1 MSSSMDCFR
10 FLRQL
15 ADHIAE
21 AENGVSSGHALTCA
35 RCAAHLQRGKR
46 IGALLRQRPDVPD
59 ALRSRDSF
67 ERLAESI
74 SDAFGGSALARALR
88 TREVLPDGIRADG
101 PGGVLSGEA
110 RDILPAGMAEQVVAD
125 LSTPTQ
131 APGWLWLRT
140 RNQIRK
146 DLRAR
151 AVRRWAGRI
160 AALGAAASL
169 FAVLFGWDPFRKG
182 TDEQVPIVCV
192 RVHRPPPGL
201 EYPLAL
207 LRDGVDH

>member
-1 MSSSMDCFR
+1 MSSSPDCFR

-15 ADHIAE
+15 ADHIVE
-21 AENGVSSGHALTCA
+21 AENSVSSGHALTCA
-35 RCAAHLQRGKR
+35 SCAAHLERAKR
-46 IGALLRQRPDVPD
+46 IGALLRQRPPVPD
-59 ALRSRDSF
+59 SLRSRDSF

-74 SDAFGGSALARALR
+74 SDAFGGSALARALA
-88 TREVLPDGIRADG
+88 TREVLPDRVRADG
-101 PGGVLSGEA
+101 PDAVVSGEA
-110 RDILPAGMAEQVVAD
+110 RDVLPAEMAERVVAD
-125 LSTPTQ
+125 LSTPSQ

-160 AALGAAASL
+160 AAVGAAASL

-182 TDEQVPIVCV
+182 TDEQLPIVIV
-192 RVHRPPPGL
+192 SVHKPPPGL
-201 EYPLAL
+201 EYSTAVLRSPLG
-207 LRDGVDH
+207 D